1 MPGRHAAPAGRSFYR
16 DLFTMLGGIVA
27 VGAIVF
33 LGLSALSTGQTPE
46 STATTALVPTTTTT
60 LLTTT
65 SSPTTAST
73 TASTT
78 TTTSA
83 TTTTVALKDPS
94 EIRVRVLNGVGIA
107 GLASEISSELQALGY
122 EVLEPGNYPIL
133 PQSRV
138 WYAEGFEGE
147 ALQLAAEFP
156 DARVEPADADLDV
169 DGDIVVVLG
178 ESHEDG

>member
-16 DLFTMLGGIVA
+16 DLFTMLGGILA

-46 STATTALVPTTTTT
+46 STSTTAPAPTTTT

-65 SSPTTAST
+65 SGPTTGST

-78 TTTSA
+78 TTTTA
-83 TTTTVALKDPS
+83 TTTTVALRDPS
-94 EIRVRVLNGVGIA
+94 EIRVRVLNGAGIA
-107 GLASEISSELQALGY
+107 GLASEVSSQLQALGY

-133 PQSRV
+133 SQSRV
-138 WYAEGFEGE
+138 WYAQGFEGE

-169 DGDIVVVLG
+169 DGEIVVVLG
-178 ESHEDG
+178 ESHEGG